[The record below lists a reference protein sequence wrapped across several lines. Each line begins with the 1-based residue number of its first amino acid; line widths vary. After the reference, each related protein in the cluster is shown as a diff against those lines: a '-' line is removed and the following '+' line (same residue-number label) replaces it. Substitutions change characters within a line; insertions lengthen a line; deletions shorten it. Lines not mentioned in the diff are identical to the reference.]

1 MLLLSDVLDALLL
14 RMQSELY
21 QQAACRLLLRLHA
34 EAERPPLRAARARH
48 RLRLRC
54 ATPRGPSASGRQ
66 AQADSLSGQT
76 QQRSSSSAT
85 HARRRAAH
93 STSAGRASPV
103 LLLLHPR
110 RCPLLLRPSSDCTS
124 LRLASLASPLLHAGR
139 SPLARALV
147 RPSCTSH
154 SHTLRAPIQAQARL
168 DLLLSPDLASWLSC

>member
-1 MLLLSDVLDALLL
+1 M
-14 RMQSELY
+14 RCFC
-21 QQAACRLLLRLHA
+21 ACRASCISKQRAGCCCVCMQRQSGRLCA
-34 EAERPPLRAARARH
+34 RRGRASPPSPPLRHAAR
-48 RLRLRC
+48 
-54 ATPRGPSASGRQ
+54 PVGERQ
-66 AQADSLSGQT
+66 AGAAQADSLSGQT
-76 QQRSSSSAT
+76 QQRSSSAT

>member
-1 MLLLSDVLDALLL
+1 M
-14 RMQSELY
+14 RCFC
-21 QQAACRLLLRLHA
+21 ACRASCISGQAVAASACRG
-34 EAERPPLRAARARH
+34 RAAAFARGEGARH

-66 AQADSLSGQT
+66 AQADSLAGQT
-76 QQRSSSSAT
+76 QQRSRSSAT
-85 HARRRAAH
+85 HARGRRAAH

-110 RCPLLLRPSSDCTS
+110 RCHLLLRPSSDCTS